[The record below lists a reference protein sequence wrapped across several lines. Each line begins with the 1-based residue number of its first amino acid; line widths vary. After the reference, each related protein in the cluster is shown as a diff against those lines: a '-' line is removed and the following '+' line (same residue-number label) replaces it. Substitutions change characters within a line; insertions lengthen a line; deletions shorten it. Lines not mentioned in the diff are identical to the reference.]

1 LSAQDIEQKLIRLEK
16 ETKSFKEELF
26 RISWYM
32 RGGISVNDL
41 LYNYSYEDREMIYNV
56 INENLETV
64 KTTGLPLL

>member
-1 LSAQDIEQKLIRLEK
+1 MTAQVIEEKLVRLEK

-41 LYNYSYEDREMIYNV
+41 LYSYSFEDREMIYNV

-64 KTTGLPLL
+64 KATGLPLL

>member
-1 LSAQDIEQKLIRLEK
+1 LTSEVIEEKLVRLES

-41 LYNYSYEDREMIYNV
+41 LYNYSHEDREMIYN
-56 INENLETV
+56 IIKENLETV
-64 KTTGLPLL
+64 KVTGLPLL